1 MATAH
6 FHRSAKSLRFYR
18 ETKGYLQEVNTFT
31 GMFILTAFFAASL
44 LDTHAAYVENLR
56 SWSASLHGSAYLQVT
71 PHANWVG
78 GPGRRV
84 IPLRYIDPRRWFDW
98 TPRDRA
104 LRWKY
109 LPQSPAYL
117 VWDNNQG
124 PKNGPSAVQQTEV
137 TRG

>member
-1 MATAH
+1 M
-6 FHRSAKSLRFYR
+6 L
-18 ETKGYLQEVNTFT
+18 V
-31 GMFILTAFFAASL
+31 LTAFFAAS

-56 SWSASLHGSAYLQVT
+56 SWSASLHGSVYLQVT

-78 GPGRRV
+78 GPGRRA

-117 VWDNNQG
+117 VWDNKSG
-124 PKNGPSAVQQTEV
+124 RKKWTECCPAD
-137 TRG
+137 RSYPW